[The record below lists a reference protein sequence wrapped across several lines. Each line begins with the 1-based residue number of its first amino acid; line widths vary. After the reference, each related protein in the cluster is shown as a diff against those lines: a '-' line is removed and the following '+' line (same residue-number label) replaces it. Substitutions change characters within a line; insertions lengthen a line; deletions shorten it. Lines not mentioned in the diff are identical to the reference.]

1 MAVLTLPHL
10 RKLRKAKRSKPTALE
25 NDVAKALYDLEL
37 NHKTLRAHLPRFH
50 INTVKE
56 VGAKGTTK
64 KALVILYPLRYLML
78 VRKVQKTV
86 IGELEKRFAGRV
98 VTFVAQRKVTR
109 RPSSVYGIQEVQRST
124 TRTVVN
130 ENVLGDLLYP
140 SEVVGKRWRFRTDG
154 SRVMKVYLDS
164 RDKKKMG
171 ARLALIAAIY
181 KKLSMRKVTFGFMW
195 NPRLQQV
202 SHR

>member
-109 RPSSVYGIQEVQRST
+109 RPSSVYGVQDVQRST
-124 TRTVVN
+124 TRTAVN

>member
-109 RPSSVYGIQEVQRST
+109 RPGSVYGIQEVQRST

>member
-109 RPSSVYGIQEVQRST
+109 RPSSVYGIVRPSCSRRS
-124 TRTVVN
+124 RTN
-130 ENVLGDLLYP
+130 
-140 SEVVGKRWRFRTDG
+140 
-154 SRVMKVYLDS
+154 SRM
-164 RDKKKMG
+164 
-171 ARLALIAAIY
+171 
-181 KKLSMRKVTFGFMW
+181 
-195 NPRLQQV
+195 
-202 SHR
+202 